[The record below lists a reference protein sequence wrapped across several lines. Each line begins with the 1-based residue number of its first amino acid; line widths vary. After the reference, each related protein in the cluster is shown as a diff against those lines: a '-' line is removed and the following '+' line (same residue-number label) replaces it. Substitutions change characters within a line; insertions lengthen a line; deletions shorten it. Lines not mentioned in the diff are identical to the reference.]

1 MTQRTLL
8 AGALALLVASAHLA
22 AIYMHMETR
31 NVPIDR
37 LVANL
42 ESELKSDP
50 SSVQTLINL
59 ARLHAMAFALKVD
72 EFPAGQLKP
81 DQRELPSYPPGSSQ
95 IPPAVRPAASADV
108 AARAAQHLKDAIRHY
123 EAALALAPGNLT
135 ARLGHGWVLQQSGDT
150 QGAIKDYRLVIAQA
164 WPSEQKIKALMPSQR
179 LFTQEAAGYLIP
191 LLDRERDAAEIAD
204 LRAKQADLNARP
216 RAITPVAIPLTN
228 DVPAHDIVD
237 RLARVRFDADG
248 SGSREWTWIT
258 PEAGWLVYDAEDR
271 GSISSALQWFG
282 DVTFWLFWSNGYE
295 PMRALDD
302 DADGELS
309 GAELRHLAIWHDR
322 NRDGVS
328 DPGEVRPLAAHG
340 IVALSCD
347 YVDGDRTRFAAVS
360 RQGARM
366 SDGSTRPTYDVILYH
381 APSTLTE
388 DRAQGSG
395 LKAQAK
401 PLILRSK
408 ILPEP

>member
-22 AIYMHMETR
+22 AIYMRMETR

-42 ESELKSDP
+42 ERELKSDP
-50 SSVQTLINL
+50 SNVQTLINL

-81 DQRELPSYPPGSSQ
+81 DQPELPSYPPGSSQ
-95 IPPAVRPAASADV
+95 IPAAVRPAASADV

-123 EAALALAPGNLT
+123 EAALALAPDNLT

-150 QGAIKDYRLVIAQA
+150 QGAITEYRLVIAQA

-191 LLDRERDAAEIAD
+191 LLDTERDAAEIAD

-271 GSISSALQWFG
+271 GSITSALQWFG

-302 DADGELS
+302 NARRRAVGRGIASSRDLARPQSRRRLGPGRS
-309 GAELRHLAIWHDR
+309 AAARRARHRGAVVPTTSTAT
-322 NRDGVS
+322 
-328 DPGEVRPLAAHG
+328 A
-340 IVALSCD
+340 
-347 YVDGDRTRFAAVS
+347 TRFAAVS
-360 RQGARM
+360 PQGARL
-366 SDGSTRPTYDVILYH
+366 SDGSTRPTYDVILRH
-381 APSTLTE
+381 SASTLT
-388 DRAQGSG
+388 R
-395 LKAQAK
+395 
-401 PLILRSK
+401 R
-408 ILPEP
+408 